1 MAKIEVIIDVYEED
15 IKAESGLNSLD
26 EAIDSELNWL
36 HDSGMAVE
44 TWDYIDRPSRFQ
56 NK

>member
-1 MAKIEVIIDVYEED
+1 MAKIKVIIDVYEED
-15 IKAESGLNSLD
+15 IRAESGLDCLD

-44 TWDYIDRPSRFQ
+44 SWEYLDRPSRFS
-56 NK
+56 